1 MRQTSDFETAA
12 EILKT
17 LDLSFDDDYENN
29 LEKLFGQWNDIV
41 GEKIGKYSKPK
52 TLTDDGIL
60 IVTCDNSIVANEL
73 VSKREF
79 VNKKIKKLTAELKI
93 SGFRYIKITYS
104 R

>member
-41 GEKIGKYSKPK
+41 GEKIGK
-52 TLTDDGIL
+52 
-60 IVTCDNSIVANEL
+60 
-73 VSKREF
+73 
-79 VNKKIKKLTAELKI
+79 
-93 SGFRYIKITYS
+93 
-104 R
+104 